1 MKTITT
7 YLNKFLCITLSTT
20 LLTSQIIF
28 ATATFPTIRTVENHG
43 LPQDFQHCYAPQ
55 LSPVPLELTAAKTPI
70 HTAITAAEN
79 MRWQTIQTD
88 NPQASQILSRIFSY
102 KYYCKFILS
111 YYPQYFSNFG
121 KYYHNYLCKELEKYK
136 LLCIK
141 ENKFEEAYQTSAELL
156 KQLKIGNQKYGFA
169 ADAKVLSRAET
180 DAKVTANIW
189 KILQRNPD
197 ITPEEAIFKEK
208 ANQAADDG
216 ENAGCNGDKKQAKGS
231 PVYSVSPSTLNVFLQ
246 DIPFSYKPR
255 IGPEVE
261 IYLTYSNTRETE
273 GSIGERWH
281 INLDSSVTLCFPSL
295 PNGEKLTNNFDE
307 IIVTGVAENGREDYY
322 YFHDKEYLGKEEGK
336 DLYKLS
342 YTRELSDN
350 PPCSLFVKLLIE
362 NENYP
367 IIHSA
372 KNQINKNNTLF
383 YNPDN
388 STNFLIAGK
397 YDTAGNS
404 VIYNRNYFNRIT
416 NIVDAC
422 GNATTIDYS
431 GNYINTITG
440 PENSQVIFEYCSS
453 KLDYI
458 SDAAG
463 FVSEFVYYGMN
474 NFISHLTIDGNETVF
489 SYDDCDEEQDG
500 IFDEVTVTDPLGNEE
515 IYQWSPGE
523 LRTQNKNFFWH
534 KYERNGESI
543 EDYYLCENE
552 NGDSVFKLNN
562 TILLDTEATS
572 RGEDVYRLKLT
583 LQCEEDNPDGET
595 LNNYILLLKRAFYQ
609 PFTIATPDG
618 RQWKYNYDQNA
629 NLTSVTLPDN
639 NVWRYEY
646 TGHNKV
652 KKIIAPDGNWLQK
665 FSYND
670 KGQITKMQSLI
681 EPGLEL
687 NIADKIDI
695 GTLPDNLVLS
705 DVPSLQ
711 NDNNEESEAVE
722 EIDTGEIMMEVEN
735 NMKNIARNLSSDNV
749 ILPPLN
755 PINLPELESPSIA
768 PPTSRRRRIPEKI
781 TRKDD
786 DRFRIPHD
794 EEIQPLAKIATVYNA
809 TYSPNGEWQEITYT
823 GKGKVRSEFDKCGRA
838 IKVIRTADGEIS
850 YTTEYEYDGL
860 GRVTNATYPD
870 GSEVNIDMGL
880 KGPELVTD
888 RDDKFAS
895 IEYNSIFQ
903 KAKNILAD
911 GSEIT
916 FDYSGLRL
924 TGITDAKGETIEFDY
939 DGGRFT
945 GMKYPGCNW
954 QKFVY
959 DWTANLISTTNESN
973 QAINYSYDS
982 ASRLTNKVVNSQST
996 VNYFYNSTDH
1006 ITKIT
1011 DSVGTHKYYYDKKG
1025 QLTNDVFTAN
1035 GDMALSYSM
1044 SYTYDN
1050 LGNRKTLTIAP
1061 EGEEPHTI
1069 EYEFDENNLALKSI
1083 TDNKISP
1090 DEKTVQYSYDNFG
1103 RLQST
1108 LYANDAKQEYF
1119 YNEEMRLRNLYINDG
1134 YGTEIDSYEYDYTPG
1149 GITKSINDEEFGY
1162 DILNQVT
1169 NDNKNNF
1176 TYDLNGN
1183 RTSFDNYNYGLDNR
1197 LELCDKNGETNVF
1210 TYDERGNRMTK
1221 CSTSVSLVNY
1231 TYDSFGRKVKK
1242 VDNSQ
1247 KVAYYIYDGMDCVFE
1262 KTKFDPPN
1270 DWETQWIIRG
1280 LGVAPGVGNI
1290 VAIKT
1295 HRHEDYGQFIM
1306 NDIKTDYYHPN
1317 HRGDTVFTTDE
1328 NGEKKAELRYDAF
1341 GKTTYASNAGRIKY
1355 RFSSKEW
1362 DSDAQLYYYG
1372 FRWYDTEHGIWT
1384 TKDPIGLAAGDLNV
1398 YRMVKNNPI
1407 KFVDQFGLFGVALF
1421 PEDSIHVL
1429 DPELQDIVIN
1439 NKRCAESMCYKL
1451 LKLFVDIF
1459 TTVLGKFDNSG
1470 SGTIEGPELP
1480 KLNLD
1485 NSNNDTSNDTSAPD
1499 ESSDD
1504 ADNAVDSAID
1514 DVLNS

>member
-1 MKTITT
+1 M
-7 YLNKFLCITLSTT
+7 
-20 LLTSQIIF
+20 
-28 ATATFPTIRTVENHG
+28 
-43 LPQDFQHCYAPQ
+43 
-55 LSPVPLELTAAKTPI
+55 
-70 HTAITAAEN
+70 
-79 MRWQTIQTD
+79 
-88 NPQASQILSRIFSY
+88 
-102 KYYCKFILS
+102 
-111 YYPQYFSNFG
+111 G
-121 KYYHNYLCKELEKYK
+121 K
-136 LLCIK
+136 
-141 ENKFEEAYQTSAELL
+141 
-156 KQLKIGNQKYGFA
+156 
-169 ADAKVLSRAET
+169 
-180 DAKVTANIW
+180 
-189 KILQRNPD
+189 
-197 ITPEEAIFKEK
+197 
-208 ANQAADDG
+208 
-216 ENAGCNGDKKQAKGS
+216 
-231 PVYSVSPSTLNVFLQ
+231 
-246 DIPFSYKPR
+246 
-255 IGPEVE
+255 
-261 IYLTYSNTRETE
+261 
-273 GSIGERWH
+273 
-281 INLDSSVTLCFPSL
+281 
-295 PNGEKLTNNFDE
+295 
-307 IIVTGVAENGREDYY
+307 
-322 YFHDKEYLGKEEGK
+322 
-336 DLYKLS
+336 
-342 YTRELSDN
+342 
-350 PPCSLFVKLLIE
+350 
-362 NENYP
+362 
-367 IIHSA
+367 
-372 KNQINKNNTLF
+372 
-383 YNPDN
+383 
-388 STNFLIAGK
+388 
-397 YDTAGNS
+397 
-404 VIYNRNYFNRIT
+404 
-416 NIVDAC
+416 
-422 GNATTIDYS
+422 
-431 GNYINTITG
+431 
-440 PENSQVIFEYCSS
+440 
-453 KLDYI
+453 
-458 SDAAG
+458 
-463 FVSEFVYYGMN
+463 
-474 NFISHLTIDGNETVF
+474 
-489 SYDDCDEEQDG
+489 
-500 IFDEVTVTDPLGNEE
+500 
-515 IYQWSPGE
+515 
-523 LRTQNKNFFWH
+523 
-534 KYERNGESI
+534 
-543 EDYYLCENE
+543 
-552 NGDSVFKLNN
+552 
-562 TILLDTEATS
+562 
-572 RGEDVYRLKLT
+572 
-583 LQCEEDNPDGET
+583 
-595 LNNYILLLKRAFYQ
+595 
-609 PFTIATPDG
+609 
-618 RQWKYNYDQNA
+618 
-629 NLTSVTLPDN
+629 
-639 NVWRYEY
+639 
-646 TGHNKV
+646 
-652 KKIIAPDGNWLQK
+652 KKIIAPDGNWLQR

-705 DVPSLQ
+705 DNPSLQ

-722 EIDTGEIMMEVEN
+722 EIDTGKIMMAIEN

-809 TYSPNGEWQEITYT
+809 TYSPNGEWQ
-823 GKGKVRSEFDKCGRA
+823 
-838 IKVIRTADGEIS
+838 
-850 YTTEYEYDGL
+850 
-860 GRVTNATYPD
+860 
-870 GSEVNIDMGL
+870 
-880 KGPELVTD
+880 
-888 RDDKFAS
+888 
-895 IEYNSIFQ
+895 
-903 KAKNILAD
+903 
-911 GSEIT
+911 EIT

-996 VNYFYNSTDH
+996 VNYFYNSTDNL
-1006 ITKIT
+1006 TKIT
-1011 DSVGTHKYYYDKKG
+1011 DSVGTHEYFYDKKG

-1035 GDMALSYSM
+1035 GDDALSYSM

-1108 LYANDAKQEYF
+1108 LYANDAEQEYF
-1119 YNEEMRLRNLYINDG
+1119 YNEEMRLGNLYINDG

-1295 HRHEDYGQFIM
+1295 HRYEDYGQFIM

-1362 DSDAQLYYYG
+1362 DSAAQLYYYG

-1384 TKDPIGLAAGDLNV
+1384 TKDPLSIFAGDLNV
-1398 YRMVKNNPI
+1398 YRMVFNNPLKYADLYGLDRRFMRRGSHAYI
-1407 KFVDQFGLFGVALF
+1407 NVDTYDSNGNVNGSIELHFSIAGFNTKSGGSKGKILETMATNFSLPFFMGLLVNDKVLF
-1421 PEDSIHVL
+1421 
-1429 DPELQDIVIN
+1429 Q
-1439 NKRCAESMCYKL
+1439 KRTNR
-1451 LKLFVDIF
+1451 I
-1459 TTVLGKFDNSG
+1459 SG
-1470 SGTIEGPELP
+1470 
-1480 KLNLD
+1480 
-1485 NSNNDTSNDTSAPD
+1485 
-1499 ESSDD
+1499 
-1504 ADNAVDSAID
+1504 
-1514 DVLNS
+1514 